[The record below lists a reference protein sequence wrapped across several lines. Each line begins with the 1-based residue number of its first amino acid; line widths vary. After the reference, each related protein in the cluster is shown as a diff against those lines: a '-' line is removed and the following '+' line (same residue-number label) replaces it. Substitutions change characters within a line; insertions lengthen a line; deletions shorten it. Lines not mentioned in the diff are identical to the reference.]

1 MNKPV
6 LPPGGPGDGDRILDE
21 PLTEALSR
29 RYLAYALSTISSRAL
44 PDVRDGLKP
53 VHRRVLY
60 AMNNMRLNPES
71 AARKCAKV
79 VGEVMGNFHPHGD
92 QSIYDALVR
101 LAQEFAQRFPL
112 VEGQGNFGNIDGD
125 SAAAMR
131 YTECR
136 MTEAATLLLDGIDED
151 AVDFRPT
158 YDGQDEEPVVLPSGF
173 PNLLANGSSGIAVGM
188 ATSIPPHNA
197 AELIDACQLLLARP
211 DATTEDLLERV
222 PGPDFPTGGVIVEPR
237 ASLLETYETG
247 RGGVR
252 VRAKWEKEDTGRGT
266 YQIVVTEIPYQVKK
280 SDLVEQLAD
289 LIESKKA
296 ALLGDVRD
304 ESAEDIR
311 LVLEPKSKN
320 VEPEVL
326 MESLFKLSA
335 LESRFPVNMNVLD
348 ARGTPGVMGLKQA
361 LMAFLAHRREVLT
374 RRAKHRLA
382 KIEAR
387 LHILDGL
394 LIAYLNLDEVIRIVR
409 YEDKPKD
416 KLIETFK
423 LSDIQAD
430 AILNTR
436 LRQLAKLEEME
447 IRREHA
453 ELMEERDGILAMLA
467 SDEKQW
473 KLVGEG
479 LAHVRA
485 ALLKIKHPLD
495 KGGRPTGAIGRSIF
509 ADAPLVDAEA
519 AIEAMIVREPITIIL
534 SDRGW
539 IRAAK
544 GKVEDPSE
552 LKFKEGDKLGFL
564 VPAETTDKLL
574 IFSSDG
580 RFFTIGCDKLPSA
593 RGHGEPLRMM
603 IELDDKV
610 KILDVFPYK
619 AGRKRILASK
629 LGYGFLMPEE
639 EALAN
644 RKAGKQ
650 VLTVDAAGAAFCL
663 EATGDQLGVIGDNG
677 KILIFPLEE
686 LPEMPRGKGV
696 KLQAY
701 REGGLRD
708 ALSFNAETGGY
719 WIDGAGRRRDWTDW
733 QTFVGKRAG
742 AGKVAPKGFPT
753 SKRFKPK

>member
-1 MNKPV
+1 MT
-6 LPPGGPGDGDRILDE
+6 LHTPPPSDGDRILEE

-53 VHRRVLY
+53 VHRRLMY
-60 AMNNMRLNPES
+60 AMSNMRLNPDA

-101 LAQEFAQRFPL
+101 LAQDFAQRIPL
-112 VEGQGNFGNIDGD
+112 VDGQGNFGNIDGD
-125 SAAAMR
+125 NAAAMR
-131 YTECR
+131 YTECK
-136 MTEAATLLLDGIDED
+136 MTAAATLLLDGIDED

-197 AELIDACQLLLARP
+197 AELIDACLLLLRSP
-211 DATTEDLLERV
+211 SATTAELMAHVL
-222 PGPDFPTGGVIVEPR
+222 GPDFPTGGVIVEPA

-252 VRAKWEKEDTGRGT
+252 LRARWEREDQARGGW
-266 YQIVVTEIPYQVKK
+266 QIVVTEVPYQVKK
-280 SDLVEQLAD
+280 AELVEQLAE

-296 ALLGDVRD
+296 PLLGDVRD
-304 ESAEDIR
+304 ESAEDVR
-311 LVLEPKSKN
+311 LVLEPRSRN

-326 MESLFKLSA
+326 MESLFRLSD
-335 LESRFPVNMNVLD
+335 LETRFPVNMNVLD
-348 ARGTPGVMGLKQA
+348 ARGTPGVMGLKA
-361 LMAFLAHRREVLT
+361 CLRAFLDHRREVLV
-374 RRAKHRLA
+374 RRARFRLG

-387 LHILDGL
+387 LHVLDGL
-394 LIAYLNLDEVIRIVR
+394 LVAYLNLDEVIRIVR
-409 YEDKPKD
+409 YEDEPKQ
-416 KLIETFK
+416 KLIAAFA

-436 LRQLAKLEEME
+436 LRQLARLEEME

-453 ELMEERDGILAMLA
+453 VLAEERDGIQAMLA
-467 SDEKQW
+467 DDRLQW

-479 LAHVRA
+479 LKDVRKVLGPDTA
-485 ALLKIKHPLD
+485 VGK
-495 KGGRPTGAIGRSIF
+495 RRTTF
-509 ADAPLVDAEA
+509 AEA
-519 AIEAMIVREPITIIL
+519 PAGAAEVSVEAFVTREPITVIL
-534 SDRGW
+534 SEKGW

-544 GKVEDPSE
+544 GRVDDPSE
-552 LKFKEGDKLGFL
+552 LKFKEGDRLGFI

-574 IFSSDG
+574 ILASDG
-580 RFFTIGCDKLPSA
+580 RFFTVDCSKLPGA
-593 RGHGEPLRMM
+593 RGHGEPLRLMVD
-603 IELDDKV
+603 IDDRV
-610 KILDVFPYK
+610 KIIDVFPHR
-619 AGRKRILASK
+619 AGRRRVIASK
-629 LGYGFLMPEE
+629 AGYGFILPED
-639 EALAN
+639 EALAF
-644 RKAGKQ
+644 RRAGKQ
-650 VLTVDAAGAAFCL
+650 VLNGEAQVSLEAAGDRVA
-663 EATGDQLGVIGDNG
+663 VIGDNG
-677 KILIFPLEE
+677 KVLVFAMDE

-708 ALSFNAETGGY
+708 ALVFDSAKGAAWT
-719 WIDGAGRRRDWTDW
+719 DAAGRTRDWPDW
-733 QTFVGKRAG
+733 KDWVGRRSA
-742 AGKVAPKGFPT
+742 AGKLAPRGFPA
-753 SKRFKPK
+753 SKRFRPR